1 MWPIPKFG
9 KSEEEKRDHVGGRI
23 RRIAFPISDQSQP
36 AFAES
41 SLSDRLAFANG
52 VFETGLPRR
61 SAEKRAPKQ
70 AHEIERDVF
79 SSPVPPQNLQNC
91 ADSSRLPEKYDEV
104 SLRRRLCGG
113 AGWIRTL
120 DTGLNR

>member
-9 KSEEEKRDHVGGRI
+9 RSEEEKRDHVGGRI

-41 SLSDRLAFANG
+41 SLSDRVAFASG
-52 VFETGLPRR
+52 VFETGLPKR

-70 AHEIERDVF
+70 AHEREPDVF
-79 SSPVPPQNLQNC
+79 SSPVPLQNLQNC
-91 ADSSRLPEKYDEV
+91 ANCCDC
-104 SLRRRLCGG
+104 LRNTARFLCVADCVAEG
-113 AGWIRTL
+113 AVW
-120 DTGLNR
+120 